1 MHRKSPIGGDG
12 LQHVRDQLGTQAADR
27 CSVKGQVDA
36 GPRPSAEID
45 SHAGQS
51 FVKRHGRVA
60 KAPNASSF
68 AERLVQRLSQAD
80 ADVLSR
86 MVLIHV
92 QITLGPHGQ
101 IKPRVPG
108 EAIKHVVQKADTC
121 SNVSATRP
129 VEVQYHLNPTLAR
142 LAANMGGSW
151 SQRRLMHSSVG
162 MVSPGVLE
170 TATTPTTVASQTR
183 NWGKSALIL
192 LVTIS
197 MVLPLVAAE
206 VWTGYRLAPSS
217 LALTVISG
225 LEQPL
230 SVRSTVGPWA
240 MALTIAWFALAYWRR
255 TITLWEVALVL
266 LGGAAILIRAGNAW
280 VDALALAAPL
290 TRQLLLLNPRRTLLA
305 AVATLGLAA
314 TVYTLV
320 STRPPGLPAAA
331 IQASVTS
338 STKGAVFADWRWASE
353 LQRRLGSERHV
364 LAAGGLASESNEFWL
379 DYDRIVQGHER
390 WTEIL
395 DRMGAS
401 VLVLDSADQAH
412 ATADLVR
419 ESTTSWRVTY
429 DADGVLV
436 AERLR

>member
-1 MHRKSPIGGDG
+1 M
-12 LQHVRDQLGTQAADR
+12 
-27 CSVKGQVDA
+27 
-36 GPRPSAEID
+36 
-45 SHAGQS
+45 
-51 FVKRHGRVA
+51 
-60 KAPNASSF
+60 
-68 AERLVQRLSQAD
+68 
-80 ADVLSR
+80 
-86 MVLIHV
+86 

-162 MVSPGVLE
+162 MVSPALSGRDGRISKEAEPPL
-170 TATTPTTVASQTR
+170 TAGGTTPRRERSGTAV
-183 NWGKSALIL
+183 IL
-192 LVTIS
+192 AVVICA
-197 MVLPLVAAE
+197 VLPLVAAE